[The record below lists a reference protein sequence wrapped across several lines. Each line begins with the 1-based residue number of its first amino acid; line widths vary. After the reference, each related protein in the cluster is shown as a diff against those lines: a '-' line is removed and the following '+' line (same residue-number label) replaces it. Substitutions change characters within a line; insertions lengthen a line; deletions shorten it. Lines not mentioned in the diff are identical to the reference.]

1 MSAAQ
6 IVGDVERKKGYKEKP
21 ILYTTVI
28 SPKETSVTHTGV
40 DPSYAS
46 MSLEARSKA
55 LRSKANKTEI
65 GKLADGK
72 YSVPVRLG
80 NSKRLADP
88 TKTEYDS
95 PVFVEKK
102 QYIGPPLASAS
113 LNPITQHFMNIAMGD
128 SSVIK
133 TNLQG
138 ANDPEAKFRNLL
150 FARKQIKRDSMALIE
165 KLREQIKRIED
176 TSLVN
181 ARLDRLLDRY
191 SEEDK
196 KKDRLDDL
204 LKDLDS
210 KLSSN

>member
-1 MSAAQ
+1 MSPAQ
-6 IVGDVERKKGYKEKP
+6 IVGDVERKNGFKEKP

-28 SPKETSVTHTGV
+28 SPKETSVTHKGV
-40 DPSYAS
+40 DPLYAS
-46 MSLEARSKA
+46 MSIEARNKA
-55 LRSKANKTEI
+55 YRSKLDNTEI

-72 YSVPVRLG
+72 YSVPVKLG
-80 NSKRLADP
+80 NSKRLSDP
-88 TKTEYDS
+88 TKTDYDS

-102 QYIGPPLASAS
+102 QYIGPPLASPAV
-113 LNPITQHFMNIAMGD
+113 NPITQHFMNIAMGD
-128 SSVIK
+128 SSVVK

-138 ANDPEAKFRNLL
+138 AHSPQAQFRNLL
-150 FARKQIKRDSMALIE
+150 FTRRQIKRDSMALIE

-191 SEEDK
+191 SQEDK

-204 LKDLDS
+204 LKDLDN
-210 KLSSN
+210 KLKKK